1 MEPSQPVPNGE
12 EKLGYACSGC
22 AVMLLGGALF
32 AYGGAC
38 TLMERH
44 ETLPNGME
52 RMVGV
57 SPLIVFPLLIAG
69 FVVFLQGLTLF
80 SKVFRHKEPKS

>member
-1 MEPSQPVPNGE
+1 
-12 EKLGYACSGC
+12 
-22 AVMLLGGALF
+22 
-32 AYGGAC
+32 
-38 TLMERH
+38 MERH